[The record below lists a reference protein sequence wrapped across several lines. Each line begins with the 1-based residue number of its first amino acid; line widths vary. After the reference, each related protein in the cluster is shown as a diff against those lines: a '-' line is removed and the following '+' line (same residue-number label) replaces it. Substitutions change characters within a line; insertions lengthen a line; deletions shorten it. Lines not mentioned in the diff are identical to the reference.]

1 MTPLDL
7 ALRLIDAG
15 IPVLVVRDGYKFPQ
29 DWELAAPDRDSVT
42 GYREGRDSL
51 VMVSGHGIDV
61 VDEDSKAGGSVDALP
76 DFTNYGVVRTPSGGR
91 HFYVP
96 SSGIGTRRLPA
107 VGDYQGGRE
116 DGSSRGLVFLP
127 GSVRRK
133 YPDGGYEVV
142 EEIRI
147 AECLVGAPNP
157 ELDEA
162 LGADTGVLPTYID
175 DSPER
180 SEPGLHPYAEAV
192 ISRELGRL
200 TALQEDGWD
209 GEPWDSTVY
218 QVACNLIEMA
228 NSNWTGY
235 DLAAAEVDLM
245 ERAPVDPDFGPREH
259 QEKWSSALQKVGNGG
274 RRNPDSAHDIWDA
287 SPVLKHI
294 QRAAH
299 ARMVGSGALL
309 CYVLG
314 RVLAECPPHVVL
326 PPVVGSAAPLN
337 LAFAIVGKSGTG
349 KSGAGRVSA
358 DLMDLGQDHLETGV
372 GSGEGL
378 IESFLEPDPDSPRAG
393 AKRLVSPP
401 SRILEIDEIGRLG
414 SVAKREGSSMMHVL
428 RSGLTG
434 GALKTS
440 NATTERVRNVP
451 AGVYRLVVLAGVQ
464 PELSDVLLGE
474 ANAGT
479 PQRFCWVSST
489 DPTVPETPP
498 EWPGALGW
506 SPMRLDL
513 MGPTEIDYP
522 DHIKAEIKRE
532 RWRAVTDQKDVDPLH
547 GHRMLTQ
554 LKVAA
559 ALALLHEEDR
569 ISDGWWEIAAH
580 LMRWS
585 EKEQHRCLRALREA
599 NERKA
604 AARGRQLVVEQTV
617 VQRSVT
623 AKCGD
628 AILRALDRG
637 LETWREIRSALTPVN
652 RDVMEEAVEL
662 LVRDGKVAVEE
673 GEYRGHPSRKL
684 TRSGVS
690 G

>member
-1 MTPLDL
+1 MTPADL

-29 DWELAAPDRDSVT
+29 DWEQAVADRDAIS
-42 GYREGRDSL
+42 GYREGRDAL

-76 DFTNYGVVRTPSGGR
+76 PFKHYGVVRTPSGGR

-107 VGDYQGGRE
+107 VGDYQGGRD

-133 YPDGGYEVV
+133 YPDGGYEVLEDV
-142 EEIRI
+142 LIP
-147 AECLVGAPNP
+147 ECLVAPTNDA
-157 ELDEA
+157 LNEA
-162 LGADTGVLPTYID
+162 LGADSGVLPTYID

-180 SEPGLHPYAEAV
+180 TEPGLHPYAEAV

-200 TALQEDGWD
+200 TALQEDGWE
-209 GEPWDSTVY
+209 GEPWDNTTY

-235 DLAAAEVDLM
+235 TLEQAEADLM

-259 QEKWSSALQKVGNGG
+259 REKWTSALGKVGNGG

-287 SPVLKHI
+287 SPLLKHI

-358 DLMDLGQDHLETGV
+358 DLMNLGQDYMETGV

-378 IESFLEPDPDSPRAG
+378 IESYLEADPNSVKTG

-401 SRILEIDEIGRLG
+401 SRILDIDEIGRLG
-414 SVAKREGSSMMHVL
+414 SVAKREGSTMMGVL

-440 NATTERVRNVP
+440 NATTERIRNVP
-451 AGVYRLVVLAGVQ
+451 AGVYRLVVFAGVQ

-479 PQRFCWVSST
+479 PQRFLWVSST
-489 DPTVPETPP
+489 DPTVPDVPP
-498 EWPGALGW
+498 EWPGELGW

-532 RWRAVTDQKDVDPLH
+532 RWRAVTGQKDVDPLH

-569 ISDGWWEIAAH
+569 ITDQWWEIAAH

-585 EKEQHRCLRALREA
+585 EKEQQRCMRALRA
-599 NERKA
+599 AAERKA

-617 VQRSVT
+617 VQQSQT
-623 AKCGD
+623 AKCGE
-628 AILRALDRG
+628 AILRAIGRG
-637 LETWREIRSALTPVN
+637 LASWKEIRSSLTPVN
-652 RDVMEEAVEL
+652 RDVMEDAVEQ
-662 LVRDGKVAVEE
+662 LVRAGKVKVVE
-673 GEYRGHPSRKL
+673 GEYRGQQQRKL
-684 TRSGVS
+684 EATS
-690 G
+690 

>member
-15 IPVLVVRDGYKFPQ
+15 IPALVVRDGYKFPQ
-29 DWELAAPDRDSVT
+29 DWELAVADRDAVS
-42 GYREGRDSL
+42 GFREGRDAL

-61 VDEDSKAGGSVDALP
+61 VDEDSKAGGSVDELP
-76 DFTNYGVVRTPSGGR
+76 AFRSYGTVRTPSGGR

-133 YPDGGYEVV
+133 YPDGGYEVIEPIQV
-142 EEIRI
+142 D
-147 AECLVGAPNP
+147 ECLVGDHNP
-157 ELDEA
+157 DLNEA
-162 LGADTGVLPTYID
+162 LGADSGVLPTFID
-175 DSPER
+175 DSPLR
-180 SEPGLHPYAEAV
+180 TEPGLHPYAEAV

-200 TALQEDGWD
+200 TALQEDGWE
-209 GEPWDSTVY
+209 GEPWDNTCY

-235 DLAAAEVDLM
+235 TLEQAEADFL
-245 ERAPVDPDFGPREH
+245 ERAPADPDFGPREH
-259 QEKWSSALQKVGNGG
+259 NEKWTSALGKVGNGG

-287 SPVLKHI
+287 TPVLKHI

-337 LAFAIVGKSGTG
+337 LAFAIVGLSGTG

-358 DLMDLGQDHLETGV
+358 DLLNLGQDHLETGV

-378 IESFLEPDPDSPRAG
+378 IESYLEPDPNSPRAG
-393 AKRLVSPP
+393 SKRLVAPP

-451 AGVYRLVVLAGVQ
+451 AGSYRLVVFAGVQ
-464 PELSDVLLGE
+464 PELSDVLLAE

-498 EWPGALGW
+498 EWPGELGW

-522 DHIKAEIKRE
+522 EHIKVEIKKE
-532 RWRAVTDQKDVDPLH
+532 RWRAVTNQRDVDPLH

-559 ALALLHEEDR
+559 ALALLHDEDK
-569 ISDGWWEIAAH
+569 ISDQWWEIAAH

-585 EKEQHRCLRALREA
+585 EKEQQRCLKALRA
-599 NERKA
+599 AAERKA
-604 AARGRQLVVEQTV
+604 AARGRQMAVEQSV
-617 VQRSVT
+617 VAQSAVQK
-623 AKCGD
+623 AAD
-628 AILRALDRG
+628 AILRALGRG
-637 LETWREIRSALTPVN
+637 KTAWKDIRSSVSQAHREVFE
-652 RDVMEEAVEL
+652 DAVEH
-662 LVRDGKVAVEE
+662 LVKTGKVTVEE
-673 GEYRGHPSRKL
+673 SEYRGQQRRELKVV
-684 TRSGVS
+684 TA
-690 G
+690 

>member
-15 IPVLVVRDGYKFPQ
+15 IPVLVVRDGSKFPAN
-29 DWELAAPDRDSVT
+29 WEHATPDRDAVRSF
-42 GYREGRDSL
+42 RAGRDAL

-61 VDEDSKAGGSVDALP
+61 VDEDSDKPGNTVDALP
-76 DFTNYGVVRTPSGGR
+76 PFKSYGVVRTPSGGR

-96 SSGIGTRRLPA
+96 SNGIGSRPLPGT
-107 VGDYQGGRE
+107 GDYRGGHA

-127 GSVRRK
+127 GSTRPK
-133 YPDGGYEVV
+133 YPDGVYEVLQQIDV
-142 EEIRI
+142 EEC
-147 AECLVGAPNP
+147 ALSGSPNA
-157 ELDEA
+157 ELDAVLGAATEA
-162 LGADTGVLPTYID
+162 LPKYVD
-175 DSPER
+175 DSPVR
-180 SEPGLHPYAEAV
+180 TEPGMHPYAEAV

-200 TALQEDGWD
+200 QALQEDGWA
-209 GEPWDSTVY
+209 GEPWDHTVY

-235 DLAAAEVDLM
+235 TLEQAEADLM
-245 ERAPVDPDFGPREH
+245 ERAPTDPDFGEKQHR
-259 QEKWSSALQKVGNGG
+259 EKWRSALGKVGNGG
-274 RRNPDSAHDIWDA
+274 RRNPDSAHNVWDA
-287 SPVLKHI
+287 SPILQHI
-294 QRAAH
+294 RKAAH
-299 ARMVGSGALL
+299 SRMVGSGALL

-337 LAFAIVGKSGTG
+337 LAFAIVGESGTG

-358 DLMDLGQDHLETGV
+358 DLMDLGQDSLETGV

-378 IESFLEPDPDSPRAG
+378 IESFLEPDPNSPRPG

-414 SVAKREGSSMMHVL
+414 SVAKREGSTMMGVL

-440 NATTERVRNVP
+440 NASVDRIRNVP
-451 AGVYRLVVLAGVQ
+451 AGVYRLVVFAGVQ

-498 EWPGALGW
+498 PWPGVLGW

-513 MGPTEIDYP
+513 MGPLELDYP
-522 DHIKAEIKRE
+522 DHVKSEIKRE
-532 RWRAVTDQKDVDPLH
+532 RWRVVTGQKDVDPLH

-559 ALALLHEEDR
+559 ALALLHGEDK
-569 ISDGWWEIAAH
+569 ITDKWWDIAAH

-585 EKEQHRCLRALREA
+585 EKEQVRCMKALQRAG
-599 NERKA
+599 ERRA
-604 AARGRQLVVEQTV
+604 VARGKQLVVEQAV
-617 VQRSVT
+617 VQQGT
-623 AKCGD
+623 IQKCAD

-637 LETWREIRSALTPVN
+637 KTAWSDIRSGLTPVN
-652 RDVMEEAVEL
+652 RDVMEDAVEL
-662 LVRDGKVAVEE
+662 LARSKTVKVVEHE
-673 GEYRGHPSRKL
+673 RSRSIERL
-684 TRSGVS
+684 
-690 G
+690 